1 MYIKSPALYTDFIKI
16 KAGEC
21 EGWRGS
27 ERFLIKKNNIFALYI
42 NDMKGITFIKDET
55 HNKRLV
61 QIDLDT
67 IEKYE
72 EKMED
77 LFDIIIAEARK
88 DEESISW
95 EEVKK
100 QLKKKG
106 KL

>member
-1 MYIKSPALYTDFIKI
+1 
-16 KAGEC
+16 
-21 EGWRGS
+21 
-27 ERFLIKKNNIFALYI
+27 
-42 NDMKGITFIKDET
+42 MKGITFIKDET